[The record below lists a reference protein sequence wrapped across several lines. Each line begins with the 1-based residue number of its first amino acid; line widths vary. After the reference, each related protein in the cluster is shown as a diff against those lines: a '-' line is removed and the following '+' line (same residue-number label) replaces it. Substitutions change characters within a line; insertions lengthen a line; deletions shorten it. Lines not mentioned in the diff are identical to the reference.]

1 MRQNRNQKI
10 LRMVEMAML
19 LALVIVLQIFGGMFK
34 IGPFSLT
41 LVLIPVVIGSI
52 VLGPISGA
60 VLGAAFGIVV
70 LVQCISGIDVGGN
83 LLWSINPFLTALI
96 CLGKGAAAGFVP
108 GVIYRAMTK
117 KAQSAGLRLT
127 AAILAG
133 VSAPIVNTGLFLVGL
148 SVFFNST
155 LIAWAGGTNVLVYI
169 ITGLV
174 GINFLIEFVINLVV
188 SPAIATIVNVVNKRF

>member
-1 MRQNRNQKI
+1 MYKNQNQQI

-52 VLGPISGA
+52 VLGPIGGA

-70 LVQCISGIDVGGN
+70 LVQCISGIDIGGN
-83 LLWSINPFLTALI
+83 LLWSINPFFTALI

-108 GVIYRAMTK
+108 GLIYRAMTK
-117 KAQSAGLRLT
+117 KSQTKGLCLT

-133 VSAPIVNTGLFLVGL
+133 VSAPIVNTGLFLAGL
-148 SVFFNST
+148 SICFNST
-155 LIAWAGGTNVLVYI
+155 LIAWAGGTNVLMYI

-174 GINFLIEFVINLVV
+174 GINFIIEFVINLVV
-188 SPAIATIVNVVNKRF
+188 SPAIATIVNAVNKKI

>member
-1 MRQNRNQKI
+1 
-10 LRMVEMAML
+10 MVEMAML
-19 LALVIVLQIFGGMFK
+19 LALVIVLQLFGGMFK

-60 VLGAAFGIVV
+60 VLGTAFGVVV
-70 LVQCISGIDVGGN
+70 LIQCISGIDVGGN
-83 LLWSINPFLTALI
+83 LLWSINPFFTILV
-96 CLGKGAAAGFVP
+96 CVGKGAAAGFVP
-108 GVIYRAMTK
+108 GLIYRTMTQK
-117 KAQSAGLRLT
+117 NQRSGFRLT

-133 VSAPIVNTGLFLVGL
+133 VSAPIANTGLFLVGL

-169 ITGLV
+169 MTGLI
-174 GINFLIEFVINLVV
+174 GINFIIEFVINLVV
-188 SPAIATIVNVVNKRF
+188 SPAIATIVNVLNKKI